1 MTRTRIAFLDV
12 DGTILEH
19 GSVIAPSTVTAI
31 RTARAAGHQVWLCT
45 GRADADIHPEV
56 REIGF
61 DGIISNGGA
70 YATRD
75 GVFVLER
82 PMPRVDVEAIETHLR
97 DHGIPYFLQ
106 THDAVFASPGI
117 AEVTAEYFDR
127 IRRERLSHL
136 TALGHTPSSAP
147 TLDRYRPLAEV
158 DRDRVAKAV
167 FISPDTQALASTS
180 TLLDERF
187 DVIPGSIPLPAG
199 SNGEIGLVGVT
210 KGSAILEVLD
220 LLGID
225 PVDAI
230 GIGDSWNDVPMFE
243 VVGTAIAMGNAA
255 RELQTLAGEVTTA
268 VLDDGIHNAFDRMG
282 LI

>member
-82 PMPRVDVEAIETHLR
+82 PMPRVDVEAIETHLQ

-147 TLDRYRPLAEV
+147 TLDRYPPLAEA

-255 RELQTLAGEVTTA
+255 PELQTLAGEVTTA